1 MNELSLLYNYLMVGA
16 ILFVLGLVGFLTR
29 RNLIVMFLCAEM
41 MLQGVSLTLI
51 GFGRYHT
58 DWGGQMLVIFIITV
72 AACEAGIA
80 LALILMLAQRAG
92 KLDSAVWQDLREEG
106 QPAYVDR
113 RVPEERADDHIWP
126 TLTPAGRE
134 PVPDLDE
141 ATHRSKV

>member
-16 ILFVLGLVGFLTR
+16 ILFALGLVGFLTR

-41 MLQGVSLTLI
+41 MLQGVSLSLI
-51 GFGRYHT
+51 GFGRFHA
-58 DWGGQMLVIFIITV
+58 DWGGQMLVVFIITV

-80 LALILMLAQRAG
+80 MALILMLAQRSG

-126 TLTPAGRE
+126 TLTPSGRE